1 MEFIKFWF
9 PIIKVVDLFLH
20 PYLLNPFMIY
30 HRNVFKKVCR
40 MQWLNMERIFS
51 LSILY
56 KIDIIWDIYFQIVPL

>member
-9 PIIKVVDLFLH
+9 PINKVADLFLH
-20 PYLLNPFMIY
+20 PYLLDPFMIY

-51 LSILY
+51 LNSL
-56 KIDIIWDIYFQIVPL
+56 